1 MTPIFAAYEITFL
14 NNQALRRHSHVDS
27 ISTKMFELAAALRG
41 NAKRLR
47 MVAQLFIPCA
57 CSTEAEAFSEW
68 AQAMIGL
75 LET

>member
-47 MVAQLFIPCA
+47 IWSLS
-57 CSTEAEAFSEW
+57 CSSPVHARPKLKRSVNGHK
-68 AQAMIGL
+68 Q
-75 LET
+75 